1 LPDKHV
7 AIFEKHRAKIGD
19 AASAKF
25 DCEGVDP
32 EDGEH
37 EDRPVL
43 MVRSDDL
50 KAQRLI
56 GEATPT
62 MAAAHDVS
70 IPLRAGGATV
80 RTLAQAR
87 TIKCDSALQSRP
99 VVRSL

>member
-7 AIFEKHRAKIGD
+7 AIFEKHRAKIED

-25 DCEGVDP
+25 DCEGV
-32 EDGEH
+32 E
-37 EDRPVL
+37 
-43 MVRSDDL
+43 
-50 KAQRLI
+50 

-80 RTLAQAR
+80 RIALAQAR

>member
-1 LPDKHV
+1 V
-7 AIFEKHRAKIGD
+7 AIFEKHRAKIED

-25 DCEGVDP
+25 DCEGV
-32 EDGEH
+32 E
-37 EDRPVL
+37 
-43 MVRSDDL
+43 
-50 KAQRLI
+50 

-62 MAAAHDVS
+62 MGAAHDVS